1 MSLLALTHN
10 KLAFSIEVQE
20 TVKKPGAT
28 LATTLVNVHFV
39 LLNGE
44 IRPACIIGVH
54 NCAVSG
60 RNNLSV
66 VIIFQLCTHSA
77 KGQRQRGMKLTW
89 MGLTVFCINQELSAE
104 KSKVASVETRLSSQ
118 LSKREQEMIA
128 LQARMQASYQDHV
141 AQTQR
146 LNAKVKLAKLRQEC
160 AKLTKDLGEKTESLL
175 ADEQVRKGLESK
187 LSAAEKQLSLL
198 QVGPACG
205 NGTFL
210 LYIHETY
217 SRYQVRIER
226 LEAEVKERSA
236 QVDTLTVQ
244 LEETQVE
251 KNQLT
256 QQVASINSLLEA
268 SQNKQDDDS
277 KQLKLQ
283 LSDCQNQLDLAQ
295 KEVQAHKEELQQ
307 VRAQLGEITTRT
319 RGEQNGPAEAEPSQV
334 RVRGSQ
340 GTLHFLSESIR
351 Q

>member
-1 MSLLALTHN
+1 
-10 KLAFSIEVQE
+10 
-20 TVKKPGAT
+20 
-28 LATTLVNVHFV
+28 
-39 LLNGE
+39 
-44 IRPACIIGVH
+44 
-54 NCAVSG
+54 
-60 RNNLSV
+60 
-66 VIIFQLCTHSA
+66 
-77 KGQRQRGMKLTW
+77 
-89 MGLTVFCINQELSAE
+89 
-104 KSKVASVETRLSSQ
+104 
-118 LSKREQEMIA
+118 MIA

-146 LNAKVKLAKLRQEC
+146 LNAKDQLEKGPNAQLARLQQENSILRDALNQATSQAESKQNAELAKLRQEC
-160 AKLTKDLGEKTESLL
+160 AKLTKELGEKTESLL

-217 SRYQVRIER
+217 SSFYVEADFFVLPFSVKPQCRVSAATWLLSKTKWYQVRIER

-277 KQLKLQ
+277 KQEKLKESEANYSSLQ
-283 LSDCQNQLDLAQ
+283 ADCDQYRTVLAETVS
-295 KEVQAHKEELQQ
+295 KINNNSMDRSEHSWA
-307 VRAQLGEITTRT
+307 RSRRG
-319 RGEQNGPAEAEPSQV
+319 RGESRTVQLRLNPVRSGCEDDRAPFTSCQRVSDSDWNSTPELRLIRNEEPLFV
-334 RVRGSQ
+334 
-340 GTLHFLSESIR
+340 IR
-351 Q
+351 FWLISYMRPPSMK